1 MPFETQQNPTATN
14 VGLNYF
20 APKPKKQRS
29 GIGLAL
35 SGGGYRAALFHLGAL
50 RRLNELGILAQLQT
64 ISSVSGGSI
73 VSAHL
78 ASSLSWPLSGPV
90 SDWEERVAKPFRD
103 FTSVNIRNAP
113 VLKRLLI
120 PWKWFNSSVQV
131 ESLAEEYAKRLTKLP
146 LAQLPE
152 SPEFIYCA
160 TDIAFGVNWTFE
172 RTQMGDY
179 QAGYVR
185 PTPLEWPLAKAVA
198 ASSCFPPIFD
208 PLAVPFKAGD
218 FKDGDAKGELADKLR
233 GKIALSDGGVYDNL
247 GLEPIWKDH
256 AIIISSDGGAVFKF
270 DMERSFV
277 WRVQRYIAIQGNQE
291 LALRKRWLISNFLA
305 GVMDGTYWGVGGVT
319 TNYGPNAPAGYSP
332 AIATMIADIRTDL
345 DAFSEGEKAVLE
357 NHGYLLAQAAVQ
369 QHLPQFVPDPS
380 PQLKIPHPDWMDEN
394 RVKEALKDSSKR
406 KLFGH

>member
-1 MPFETQQNPTATN
+1 MPVETQHNPTVTN
-14 VGLNYF
+14 VALKYF
-20 APKPKKQRS
+20 APKPKKERS

-64 ISSVSGGSI
+64 LSSVSGGSI

-78 ASSLSWPLSGPV
+78 ASSLSWPLNGSV
-90 SDWEERVAKPFRD
+90 SDWEERVARPFRD

-113 VLKRLLI
+113 VLKRALL
-120 PWKWFNSSVQV
+120 PWNWLNSSVQV
-131 ESLAEEYAKRLTKLP
+131 ESLAAEYTKRLTRLR

-160 TDIAFGVNWTFE
+160 TDLAFGVNWTFE
-172 RTQMGDY
+172 RSQMGDY

-185 PTPLEWPLAKAVA
+185 PSSPDWLLAKAVA

-208 PLAVPFKAGD
+208 PLAVPFNAND
-218 FKDGDAKGELADKLR
+218 FKDGDAKGDLADKLR
-233 GKIALSDGGVYDNL
+233 GQIGLSDGGVYDNL

-256 AIIISSDGGAVFKF
+256 AIVICSDGGAVFKF
-270 DMERSFV
+270 DIETSLF
-277 WRVQRYIAIQGNQE
+277 WRVQRYIAIQGNQG

-305 GVMDGTYWGVGGVT
+305 GAMDGTYWGVGGVT
-319 TNYGPNAPAGYSP
+319 TNYGSGAPAGYSP
-332 AIATMIADIRTDL
+332 EVATMIADIRTDL
-345 DAFSEGEKAVLE
+345 DTFSEGEKAALE
-357 NHGYLLAQAAVQ
+357 NHGYLLAEAAVQ
-369 QHLPQFVPDPS
+369 QHLPQLVPEPS

-394 RVKEALKDSSKR
+394 RVKEALRGSSKR
-406 KLFGH
+406 RVFGH